1 MQVLVLGGNG
11 FIGGHVVSCVLRHGH
26 RVTLALRHPPKG
38 PSLDPRLTVL
48 RADLSR
54 DTRPEDWRPRLAGI
68 DAIVNCAGIL
78 QQRPGQDIDAIHHR
92 GPAALFEACAA
103 AGVRRVIHLSAIS
116 ARPGTAT
123 AYARSKCAGDDA
135 LAASGLDWVILK
147 PSLVHGAGAYGG
159 TALMRAM
166 ALLPGFVPLPG
177 DGRAAFN
184 PIHAEDLAEDI
195 ARLLGPA
202 TISRQV
208 LEPMGPERVTLRD
221 ILSALR
227 CWLGAPPAP
236 LVPLP
241 LPLVRLA
248 CRLGDLFGGPLSSTA
263 LAQLL
268 AGNDGDPA
276 PYAAAIG
283 RMPRGFAASLAETPV
298 PPEARWQ
305 ARSYFLRPLLRL
317 ALALVW
323 LGSGLVGL
331 LQSPAT
337 VLAFAGALGLGD
349 NAGLAA
355 GYGFSLLD
363 LLIGLGV
370 LCRWRPG
377 PLALLQVGV
386 VAGYTAVL
394 GIALPGLWLD
404 PFGPLLKNVAV
415 AAAAL
420 TLGRLE
426 PER

>member
-1 MQVLVLGGNG
+1 MQVMVLGGNG
-11 FIGGHVVSCVLRHGH
+11 FIGSHVVACLLRHGH
-26 RVTLALRHPPKG
+26 HVTLALRHPPQG
-38 PSLDPRLTVL
+38 PALDPRLTAL
-48 RADLSR
+48 QADLSR

-68 DAIVNCAGIL
+68 EAVVNCAGIL

-92 GPAALFEACAA
+92 GPAALFAACAA
-103 AGVRRVIHLSAIS
+103 AGIRRVIHVSAIS

-135 LAASGLDWVILK
+135 LAASSLDWVILK

-166 ALLPGFVPLPG
+166 ALLPGLMPVPG
-177 DGRAAFN
+177 DGEAAFN

-195 ARLLGPA
+195 ARLLDPA
-202 TISRQV
+202 AVSRQV
-208 LEPMGPERVTLRD
+208 LEPMGPERVSLRD
-221 ILSALR
+221 ILAALR

-236 LVPLP
+236 VLPLP

-248 CRLGDLFGGPLSSTA
+248 CRVGDLFGGPLSSTA
-263 LAQLL
+263 LDQLL
-268 AGNDGDPA
+268 AGNDGDA
-276 PYAAAIG
+276 ASYAAAIG
-283 RMPRGFAASLAETPV
+283 RMPRGFRASLAETPV

-331 LQSPAT
+331 LQSSAT
-337 VLAFAGALGLGD
+337 VSAFAGTLGLGPMT
-349 NAGLAA
+349 GLAA

-363 LLIGLGV
+363 IAIGLGV

-377 PLALLQVGV
+377 PLALAQVGI
-386 VAGYTAVL
+386 VAGYTIVL

-404 PFGPLLKNVAV
+404 PFGPLLKNAAV
-415 AAAAL
+415 VAAAL
-420 TLGRLE
+420 TLARLE
-426 PER
+426 PAR